1 MANILYVEDEPS
13 IAALIRRKLTR
24 LGHEVTLARNAEAA
38 LRLVREA
45 RPGLILLDI
54 GLGETSAD
62 GWEVNRLLKAD
73 PATKH
78 IPVVALTAAAQ
89 GASDRERALREGFAE
104 HLAKPIDFDQ
114 VARTIDAILRP
125 GGAP

>member
-1 MANILYVEDEPS
+1 VSTILYVEDEPV
-13 IAALIRRKLTR
+13 IADLVRRKLAR
-24 LGHEVTLARNAEAA
+24 LGYDVILARNAEAA

-45 RPGLILLDI
+45 RPALILLDI

-62 GWEVNRLLKAD
+62 GWEVNRQLKAD
-73 PATKH
+73 AAARD
-78 IPVVALTAAAQ
+78 IPVIALTAAAQ
-89 GASDRERALREGFAE
+89 SASDRERALREGFAE

-114 VARTIDAILRP
+114 VARIIAETLRP